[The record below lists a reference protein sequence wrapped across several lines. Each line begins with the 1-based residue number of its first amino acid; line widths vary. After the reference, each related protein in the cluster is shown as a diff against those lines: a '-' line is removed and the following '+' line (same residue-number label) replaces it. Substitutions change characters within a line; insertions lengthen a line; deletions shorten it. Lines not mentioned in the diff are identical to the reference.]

1 MGDIK
6 MEISV
11 NCALFLLLEASTW
24 EEINDQQRD
33 LS

>member
-6 MEISV
+6 MEIWV
-11 NCALFLLLEASTW
+11 NSAVILLLEASIW

>member
-6 MEISV
+6 MEIWV
-11 NCALFLLLEASTW
+11 NCALILLLEASTW